1 MTCIFEQRYTRKVL
15 ALSIAAI
22 GIAVGTPGAFAD
34 ESTDEVASLINPD
47 SQIELGVGGVSS
59 NSYKF
64 GDYTGLNK
72 SGAYGIANISVVRHG
87 SGDARYLEITGRNL
101 GLNSRSLTV
110 EGGQQGN
117 YGLNL
122 SYDELPKLW
131 SDSYQT
137 PFINPGSTRL
147 MLPAGWVA
155 ANTTPGMTQLNASMH
170 PFDIKTQR
178 KSLGVGGSK
187 ELGGGWELV
196 ANYKEDKKDGNKLI
210 GAVIGN
216 SGGNPRATII
226 PQPIDYTTDQFKL
239 LARYTT
245 EKLQL
250 QFGYYYSGF
259 KDDNK
264 ALAWQNPYANAAG
277 TTWGNAFVGYAGGGF
292 GQLAEPPDNQ
302 FHQLSAIGGYALGPS
317 TRLSGSLS
325 FGRMTQND
333 AFLPYSINPNLTVT
347 TPLPRSSLDGLINTT
362 HADLRLT
369 SRLTPKLGLI
379 AFYRYDDK
387 DNKTARNQY
396 DYIGGDSQNQPALG
410 GATTRWNTP
419 SSSTKQQAG
428 MDFDYRLTQTAK
440 FKLGYDYDW
449 ARETYE
455 AITDEHQ
462 NTAKAEI
469 EQQFSDSAS
478 GGLAYSYSARRTS
491 YYDGSAPYLASY
503 DPATTGPAVAAGIG
517 WDDLPGHMKYF
528 LAPRNRDK
536 LHAYV
541 NAVPTDQVGLQFS
554 LDANNDKYPD
564 SSFGLTR
571 AKSWQANF
579 DANVVATD
587 AVSGHVFASY
597 EEYRTDQNSRQYT
610 SANKAIILSQPQ
622 YNWSMADRDHT
633 TTLGMGFNAKP
644 TEKFDYGGELSH
656 ARSNGAISVVTASG
670 LAAAAPLPDLT
681 TRLTRLELFGHYLMQ
696 KNLTLNLRYAY
707 ERYSSYDWAYA
718 QVLPSTLTAV
728 IGTSEISPNYHVHML
743 GVSASYKFH

>member
-1 MTCIFEQRYTRKVL
+1 MTCKFEQRTARKVL
-15 ALSIAAI
+15 AVSIAAI
-22 GIAVGTPGAFAD
+22 GIATGSPAAFAD
-34 ESTDEVASLINPD
+34 ESSDEVASLINPD
-47 SQIELGVGGVSS
+47 SQIELGIGGVSS
-59 NSYKF
+59 KSYKF

-72 SGAYGIANISVVRHG
+72 SGAYGIANINVVRHN
-87 SGDARYLEITGRNL
+87 SNDANYLEITGRNL
-101 GLNSRSLTV
+101 GLDSRSLKID
-110 EGGQQGN
+110 GGQQGN

-122 SYDELPKLW
+122 TYDELPKLW

-137 PFINPGSTRL
+137 PFVNPGSTRL
-147 MLPAGWVA
+147 MLPAGWVPS
-155 ANTTPGMTQLNASMH
+155 NTTPGMTQLNASMH
-170 PFDIKTQR
+170 SFDIKTQR
-178 KSLGVGGSK
+178 KSLGIGGSK
-187 ELGGGWELV
+187 LLGGGWELV
-196 ANYKEDKKDGNKLI
+196 ADYKEENKDGNKLI

-216 SGGNPRATII
+216 SGGNPRAAII

-259 KDDNK
+259 KDGNK

-302 FHQLSAIGGYALGPS
+302 FHQLSASGGYTLGPL
-317 TRLSGSLS
+317 TRLTGSLS

-333 AFLPYSINPNLTVT
+333 AFLPYTINPNLTVT

-362 HADLRLT
+362 HADMRLT

-410 GATTRWNTP
+410 GSTTRWNTP

-428 MDFDYRLTQTAK
+428 MDFDYRLAQATKLK
-440 FKLGYDYDW
+440 FGYDYDW
-449 ARETYE
+449 AKETYE

-462 NTAKAEI
+462 NSVKAEI
-469 EQQFSDSAS
+469 EQQFSDVAS

-491 YYDGSAPYLASY
+491 FYDGSAPYLASY
-503 DPATTGPAVAAGIG
+503 DPVTTGPAVAAGIG

-536 LHAYV
+536 VHAYL
-541 NAVPTDQVGLQFS
+541 NAAPNDRVGLQFS
-554 LDANNDKYPD
+554 LDSNNDKYPD
-564 SSFGLTR
+564 SAFGLTN
-571 AKSWQANF
+571 AKGWQANF
-579 DANVVATD
+579 DANVVATK
-587 AVSGHVFASY
+587 AVSGHFFASY
-597 EEYRTDQNSRQYT
+597 EEYGTDQNSRQYT
-610 SANKAIILSQPQ
+610 SANKTSILTLPQ

-633 TTLGMGFNAKP
+633 TTLGLGFNAKP
-644 TEKFDYGGELSH
+644 GGKFEYGGELSH
-656 ARSNGAISVVTASG
+656 ARSNGAINVATASG
-670 LAAAAPLPDLT
+670 LAAAKALPDLT
-681 TRLTRLELFGHYLMQ
+681 TRLTRLELFGRYQMQ

-707 ERYSSYDWAYA
+707 EHYSSYDWAYA
-718 QVLPSTLTAV
+718 QVLPATLTAV
-728 IGTSEISPNYHVHML
+728 IGTNEVSPNYNVHML